1 MLTMKKIHKRIKF
14 TFFTTHKSTR
24 LLYFPSFETTH
35 TQALLSSLRFLS
47 FIITVVCSNLYNIQN
62 HNKAKGKTQ
71 KRRLIPFEQQQ
82 RQRQQKYSENKMS
95 VSCSFVIDN
104 GAQFNYHIKLLLC
117 THFIYLFIEFN
128 HAACSI
134 YVYLCMNVRSVE
146 VVVVVVVIYTIL
158 PDYGQFNRQK

>member
-1 MLTMKKIHKRIKF
+1 
-14 TFFTTHKSTR
+14 
-24 LLYFPSFETTH
+24 
-35 TQALLSSLRFLS
+35 
-47 FIITVVCSNLYNIQN
+47 
-62 HNKAKGKTQ
+62 
-71 KRRLIPFEQQQ
+71 
-82 RQRQQKYSENKMS
+82 MS

-158 PDYGQFNRQK
+158 PDYGQFNRQKWGGNCNETCISNRKYCNLSWFCFYSESCGVGVCLTLRHTTKILKMMHLEWLSYKWCVIEL